1 MKLSDFNDKHLGET
15 IYIIGCAAN
24 LNNLSAS
31 DKEYLKDKTTI
42 GVSFAYEGIDTLT
55 YSISA
60 HIAPAVY
67 LFEYARKDM
76 PIFVAYNEGQK
87 RDAFSYMKDFFWDD
101 NRIVVFS
108 SEPPKIPLL
117 KKKESEDIFLRG
129 NTSILLLATHL
140 AYIMGASKL
149 VYIGFEELKSA
160 HFWNSDKALE
170 IKMEKN
176 IKNILDSK
184 KYWYERYYYNNDIW
198 SMHHNVHK
206 EFEWKLEN
214 IFNLSEEKR
223 ARGLWDPSGA
233 KQNIYNFANYVSYLN
248 QQGVD
253 TYTLSHEGVTNSS
266 GCKILS
272 SVII

>member
-1 MKLSDFNDKHLGET
+1 MKLSDFNDRHLGET
-15 IYIIGCAAN
+15 IYIIGCAPS

-42 GVSFAYEGIDTLT
+42 GVNLAYEGIDTLT

-60 HIAPAVY
+60 HISPAVY
-67 LFEYARKDM
+67 LFEHARKDM
-76 PIFVAYNEGQK
+76 PIFVAYGEGQK

-108 SEPPKIPLL
+108 SEPPKIPFL
-117 KKKESEDIFLRG
+117 KKKESEDISLRG

-149 VYIGFEELKSA
+149 VYIGFEELNTA
-160 HFWNSDKALE
+160 HFWNSDEELE
-170 IKMEKN
+170 IKIKKN

-184 KYWYERYYYNNDIW
+184 KYWCERYYYNNDIW
-198 SMHHNVHK
+198 SAHHNVHK
-206 EFEWKLEN
+206 EFELTLEN
-214 IFNLSEEKR
+214 IFNLSEEERKR
-223 ARGLWDPSGA
+223 RFCDTA
-233 KQNIYNFANYVSYLN
+233 KQNIYNFVNYVSYLN
-248 QQGVD
+248 QQGVG
-253 TYTLSHEGVTNSS
+253 TYTLSREGITNSS
-266 GCKILS
+266 GCKVLS